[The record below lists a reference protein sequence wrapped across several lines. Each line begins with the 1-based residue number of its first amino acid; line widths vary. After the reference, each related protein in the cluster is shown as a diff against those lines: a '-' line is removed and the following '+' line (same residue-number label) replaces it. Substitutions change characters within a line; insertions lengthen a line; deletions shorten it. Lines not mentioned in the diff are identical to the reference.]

1 MVSDPIAGEDVAL
14 SDGLL
19 ENWWEA
25 LDLTMSIQYLQSKLS
40 CMEGPRRLRGLVSHL
55 STLMDVSIMYLE
67 LYIMNVT
74 ICRGVGNMES
84 NQEGWETV
92 FMIHSHSSPA
102 LSHFPHLYHE
112 WGGSRDCEEG
122 SLWVEARERILLLP
136 SVAGRKTIL
145 TPCWK
150 VFLWL
155 AFSCC
160 CYYNHKGL
168 SQRTLPL
175 GLAVRVP
182 LFNSQRDKSDP
193 THLWMAT
200 KKEKINTSL
209 SVDWHFLEM
218 FCKTE
223 DPFHFTSSMPLPP
236 YSAFWLQFPI
246 ASLSLAL

>member
-1 MVSDPIAGEDVAL
+1 MVSDPIAGENVAL

-25 LDLTMSIQYLQSKLS
+25 LDLTMSIQYLQSKLF

-112 WGGSRDCEEG
+112 WGGSRDCEG
-122 SLWVEARERILLLP
+122 RNLWVEARERVFLLP

-150 VFLWL
+150 LFLWL
-155 AFSCC
+155 DFHCS
-160 CYYNHKGL
+160 CYYQF
-168 SQRTLPL
+168 SSVQ
-175 GLAVRVP
+175 
-182 LFNSQRDKSDP
+182 
-193 THLWMAT
+193 
-200 KKEKINTSL
+200 SL
-209 SVDWHFLEM
+209 SCV
-218 FCKTE
+218 
-223 DPFHFTSSMPLPP
+223 
-236 YSAFWLQFPI
+236 
-246 ASLSLAL
+246 